1 MLDAFE
7 KMGVAATVI
16 TLALAG
22 ADFIAPAYHWLKV
35 DRVEVLSSVEG
46 QPILME
52 YQREIRRPFVG
63 DWRVKVWRVEGQ
75 EVTPV
80 CTTPISRENYKP
92 GTKLP
97 DPVTLEWFAYTDPDC
112 YQLPA
117 GDYQMEVVWD
127 VNPGSFWERTVVR
140 RDTFRIAANEG

>member
-22 ADFIAPAYHWLKV
+22 ADFVLPAYHWFKV
-35 DRVEVLSSVEG
+35 DKVEVLSSVEG
-46 QPILME
+46 QPIAMD
-52 YQREIRRPFVG
+52 YRREIKRPFVG
-63 DWRVKVWRVEGQ
+63 DWRVKIWRADGDGW
-75 EVTPV
+75 TPV
-80 CTTPISRENYKP
+80 CTTPVSRETYQP

-97 DPVTLEWFAYTDPDC
+97 DQVTLEWFAYTDPDC

-117 GDYQMEVVWD
+117 GDYRMEVVWQ
-127 VNPGSFWERTVVR
+127 VNPDSFWTRTVVR
-140 RDTFRIAANEG
+140 RDEFRIAANEG